1 MSMIS
6 SIIIN
11 EAILVT
17 LLITMCIYLTAT
29 DFKHGIIQNKVL
41 LVTGAIGLV
50 ANIVYYSFWGKQFI
64 MAFLLNLVVMMAIS
78 IAFYALHIWAAGDS
92 KLLMLTIFLIPA
104 TKLSAAFPQ
113 VLLYKPVTVESC
125 PSTTLR

>member
-17 LLITMCIYLTAT
+17 LLITMCIYVTAT

-78 IAFYALHIWAAGDS
+78 IAFYALH
-92 KLLMLTIFLIPA
+92 F
-104 TKLSAAFPQ
+104 
-113 VLLYKPVTVESC
+113 
-125 PSTTLR
+125 